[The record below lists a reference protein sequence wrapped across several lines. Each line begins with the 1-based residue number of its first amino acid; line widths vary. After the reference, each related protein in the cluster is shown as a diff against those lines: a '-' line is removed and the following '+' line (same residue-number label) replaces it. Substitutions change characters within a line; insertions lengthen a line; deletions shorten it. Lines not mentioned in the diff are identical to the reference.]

1 MPTGVTLIER
11 HVGTHLYLLAS
22 RLFAAAFQER
32 CLWARLPAKLKGLVV
47 LRWLGNLVL
56 CASVVVAAA
65 AIWAYGEHASAVVY
79 IVAGAI
85 VLIGFLAR
93 FFLADSSSDN

>member
-1 MPTGVTLIER
+1 M
-11 HVGTHLYLLAS
+11 
-22 RLFAAAFQER
+22 
-32 CLWARLPAKLKGLVV
+32 

-56 CASVVVAAA
+56 CTSIAVAAA

-79 IVAGAI
+79 IIAGAM
-85 VLIGFLAR
+85 VLVGFLAR

>member
-1 MPTGVTLIER
+1 M
-11 HVGTHLYLLAS
+11 
-22 RLFAAAFQER
+22 
-32 CLWARLPAKLKGLVV
+32 
-47 LRWLGNLVL
+47 LRWLGNLMV

-79 IVAGAI
+79 IVAGAV